1 MLTRLCS
8 CIMGTV
14 LIKATFDSNYDLNY
28 QRDFLVKNDLLSV
41 KEYLQSLTLRN
52 RPQLEFSRKMEV
64 G

>member
-8 CIMGTV
+8 CIMATV

-28 QRDFLVKNDLLSV
+28 QRDFLVKNDSLSV
-41 KEYLQSLTLRN
+41 KENLQSLTLRN
-52 RPQLEFSRKMEV
+52 RPQLEFSKKMEV